1 MRTHNVG
8 SRLARFVVLFA
19 VILFCSTLYLLE
31 GRTFVREGNGSTLFF
46 WPQAQATLNL
56 RLGCP
61 NTPLLHWG
69 PCWDDAAVDAAERWN
84 SVTSQFRF
92 VRRSPSTSANPCTN
106 DGLNTAA
113 FRSTMCGSRFGDAIA
128 ATVLVFNSST
138 GALVDTDTVFNSQI
152 PWSTYPGPL
161 QRDAFGGQ
169 TIQDFH
175 RVAIH
180 EFGHVLGLDHPDE
193 FGQSV
198 VAIMNSRV
206 SDIDELQPDDI
217 AGVNAVYR
225 PATGPSPSLGVIEN
239 PPTGQVV
246 SGISLISG
254 WVCTASRVDVII
266 DGRVIPASYGTPRA
280 DTRGVCG
287 DDNNGYGLL
296 FNWNLLG
303 NGTHTLIAR
312 ADGVEF
318 ARVTFSV
325 VTFGLEFLRGASG
338 RFTVPFAGRTVT
350 VEWQESSQSFVI
362 VSVQ

>member
-1 MRTHNVG
+1 MDSHKVH
-8 SRLARFVVLFA
+8 SRFARFAMLFVVM
-19 VILFCSTLYLLE
+19 VCGSMLYLLE
-31 GRTFVREGNGSTLFF
+31 GRSFVREGSGSTLFF
-46 WPQAQATLNL
+46 WPRAQATLNL

-61 NTPLLHWG
+61 STALLHWG

-92 VRRSPSTSANPCTN
+92 VRRSASTGANPCKN
-106 DGLNTAA
+106 DGLNTVA
-113 FRSTMCGSRFGDAIA
+113 FRSTMCGKSFGDAIA

-138 GALVDTDTVFNSQI
+138 GALIDTDTVFNSEV
-152 PWSTYPGPL
+152 PRSTYPGPL
-161 QRDAFGGQ
+161 QRGAFGRR
-169 TIQDFH
+169 TIHDLH

-180 EFGHVLGLDHPDE
+180 EFGHVLGLDHPND

-206 SDIDELQPDDI
+206 SDLEELQPDDI
-217 AGVNAVYR
+217 AGANSVYR
-225 PATGPSPSLGVIEN
+225 PTNGPLPSLGVIEN
-239 PPTGQVV
+239 PPAGRVI

-254 WVCTASRVDVII
+254 WVCTASRVDVVI
-266 DGRVIPASYGTPRA
+266 DGRVVPASYGTPRT

-325 VTFGLEFLRGASG
+325 VTFGLEFLRGAGG
-338 RFTVPFAGRTVT
+338 RFTVPFANRTVT

-362 VSVQ
+362 VGVQ